1 MAQEG
6 GSSMIRSKQKTSN
19 LPPVSERAFRQL
31 IRTFGLLE
39 RVMQPYFAQ
48 FGISGAQ
55 WGVLRNLHRAEG
67 EGLHGL
73 RLTDLS
79 RRMLIRPPSVTGIV
93 DRLERMNLIVRSA
106 SATDLRAKK
115 VELTGQGRRLVEKVL
130 TVHSGQIMR
139 VMNVLPREDQ
149 EELYR
154 LLDRLGEHLERMAE
168 SKVLKLAA
176 AQSEAS

>member
-1 MAQEG
+1 M
-6 GSSMIRSKQKTSN
+6 MRSKQKPSN
-19 LPPVSERAFRQL
+19 LPPARERAFRQL

-39 RVMQPYFAQ
+39 RVMQPYFAR

-67 EGLHGL
+67 EGLCSL

-93 DRLERMNLIVRSA
+93 DRLEKMHLIVRSA
-106 SATDLRAKK
+106 STTDLRAKE
-115 VELTGQGRRLVEKVL
+115 VALTLEGRQLVERVL
-130 TVHSGQIMR
+130 TVHGGQIAR
-139 VMNVLPREDQ
+139 VMNALAREDQ

-154 LLDRLGEHLERMAE
+154 LLSRLGEHLEGMAE
-168 SKVLKLAA
+168 SRVHQLAA
-176 AQSEAS
+176 ARNEAS

>member
-1 MAQEG
+1 
-6 GSSMIRSKQKTSN
+6 MIRSTQKPDRR
-19 LPPVSERAFRQL
+19 PPASERAFRQL
-31 IRTFGLLE
+31 IRTFGLVE

-93 DRLERMNLIVRSA
+93 DRLEKMRLIVRKA
-106 SATDLRAKK
+106 SPTDLRAKE
-115 VELTGQGRRLVEKVL
+115 VALTIEGRQLVERVL
-130 TVHSGQIMR
+130 TVHGGQMAR
-139 VMNVLPREDQ
+139 VMCVLSREDQ
-149 EELYR
+149 EELHR
-154 LLDRLGEHLERMAE
+154 LLSRLGEHLESLAE
-168 SKVLKLAA
+168 AKVFPATTRR
-176 AQSEAS
+176 QEAS